1 MEGLMDRKQAKEQGL
16 KQYDGKSCK
25 RCNTTIK
32 YVSNWSCVK
41 CSSLHQPS
49 ADARKRYEQ
58 SAKGKAV
65 RKKMNQSDAQKERIW
80 EYNNTSGNA
89 TKYYRDNPEK
99 YLEYR
104 VQKYGL
110 TTDEYNYMLTEQ
122 NNCCMIC
129 NKSLDLGKH
138 THIDHCH
145 TTLKVRGILCSSCN
159 TGLGLLKED
168 VNIMQEMINYVN
180 RAS

>member
-1 MEGLMDRKQAKEQGL
+1 MEGLMDRKQAREQGL

-110 TTDEYNYMLTEQ
+110 TVDQFNDMLTEQ

-129 NKSLDLGKH
+129 TTDISNDNH
-138 THIDHCH
+138 VDHCH
-145 TTLKVRGILCSSCN
+145 TTQEVRGLLCRSCN
-159 TGLGLLKED
+159 TGLGLFKDDKTLLSNAIKYLGA
-168 VNIMQEMINYVN
+168 N
-180 RAS
+180 